1 MPRGMTLAGRL
12 AARGFAD
19 TADGQRL
26 LADELGL
33 DLLGRD
39 APIITAL
46 AAAPDPALALAGLAR
61 LLPDEQLLVA
71 LRADDGLRAGLTAVL
86 GTSAALA
93 DHLRRHPA
101 DWRLLSDLGAGQQRG
116 SGELRASGLAAAGPH
131 ALRIGYKRALPHIAA
146 GDLTGATA
154 IDAVMAGL
162 AGPAATALQAAP
174 GNPAGQPPS

>member
-12 AARGFAD
+12 AVLGLAD
-19 TADGQRL
+19 TADAKRL
-26 LADELGL
+26 LAGELGL

-46 AAAPDPALALAGLAR
+46 AAAPDPDLALAGLAR

-71 LRADDGLRAGLTAVL
+71 LRGDDGLRAGLAAIL

-101 DWRLLSDLGAGQQRG
+101 DWRLLSGLDAGQQRG
-116 SGELRASGLAAAGPH
+116 SAGRRAIRLAAAAPD
-131 ALRIGYKRALPHIAA
+131 ALSIG
-146 GDLTGATA
+146 
-154 IDAVMAGL
+154 
-162 AGPAATALQAAP
+162 
-174 GNPAGQPPS
+174 